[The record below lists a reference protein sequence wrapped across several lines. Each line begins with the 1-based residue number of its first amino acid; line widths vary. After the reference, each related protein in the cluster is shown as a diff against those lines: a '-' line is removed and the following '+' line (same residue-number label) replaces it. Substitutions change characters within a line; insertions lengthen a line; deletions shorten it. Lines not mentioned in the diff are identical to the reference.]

1 VPFLRRHLRPV
12 PTADARRLARLIQ
25 GLDGAQFEE
34 RERATKELAAL
45 GAAAEQALRRAAEV
59 GASAETKRRAAELL
73 RRLAARK
80 ADRLPALRAVEALER
95 IADADARKLL
105 EEIAAGASGAWLTEE
120 ARSALARLPKRPA
133 P

>member
-1 VPFLRRHLRPV
+1 VPLLRRHLRPV
-12 PTADARRLARLIQ
+12 PAADARQLARLIQ
-25 GLDGAQFEE
+25 GLDGAQFED
-34 RERATKELAAL
+34 REKAVKELAAL
-45 GAAAEQALRRAAEV
+45 GAAAEPALRRAAEA

-73 RRLAARK
+73 RRVAAGK
-80 ADRLPALRAVEALER
+80 AERLPVLRAVEVLER

-105 EEIAAGASGAWLTEE
+105 EEIAAGAPGAWLTEE